1 MVGLLVS
8 GVGIPFGVRF
18 ALICYFISF
27 WIWIWICLCFV
38 FMCPQPVSICVLVS
52 GVSRAGFRCFFSFT
66 LVFSG
71 LVARVCLLSFNL
83 VLGLGKKDLFYS

>member
-1 MVGLLVS
+1 MILL
-8 GVGIPFGVRF
+8 F
-18 ALICYFISF
+18 FI
-27 WIWIWICLCFV
+27 ILDLDLDLFV
-38 FMCPQPVSICVLVS
+38 FCVYVSAACIYLCACEWCLSGWVS
-52 GVSRAGFRCFFSFT
+52 VFFSFT